1 MIIEIIGIFFLLL
14 LSGFFSSSET
24 AITRISDVKIY
35 QWSENKSSRYKRAR
49 ELMKSREKI
58 IGILLL
64 GNNIVNILA
73 SALATSILIG
83 LFGDKGIIYATLI
96 MTALIFIFSEVL
108 PKTYAIREPEKLVLY
123 ASPIIKIFTII
134 LSPINFL
141 VQRLVSSILN
151 LANKETKN
159 NDWRQNLRG
168 AILLA
173 NNKGDVRKRDRIM
186 LESILDLHEV
196 KVSEIMTHRK
206 NIEGINI
213 NENIDMIIDL
223 SLKSRFTRLPLWK
236 ENADNIIGT
245 LHIKDLL
252 RAKNSNNS
260 IEINEIMQKPQFIS
274 ENTSLSEQLNNFKK
288 ETIQMA
294 FVIDEYG
301 DLQGLITLEDILEEI
316 VGEIFDEFDKQITGP
331 EILEDKSVIV
341 DGAMTIRD
349 LNKLMDWKLEDE
361 EASTIAG
368 LVIDVAQKLPSIN
381 ETIKINNFNFTI
393 LERQRTRITKI
404 NIKPITTDLN

>member
-252 RAKNSNNS
+252 RAKNINNS

-381 ETIKINNFNFTI
+381 ETIKIDNFNFTI

-404 NIKPITTDLN
+404 NIKPLTTD

>member
-14 LSGFFSSSET
+14 LSAFFSSSET

-35 QWSENKSSRYKRAR
+35 QWGEDKNRKYIKAK
-49 ELMKSREKI
+49 ELMKSREKV

-96 MTALIFIFSEVL
+96 MTTLIFIFSEVL
-108 PKTYAIREPEKLVLY
+108 PKTYAIRESEKLILY
-123 ASPIIKIFTII
+123 ASPFIKIFIFI

-141 VQRLVSSILN
+141 VQNLVSSILN
-151 LANKETKN
+151 ITNKETKN
-159 NDWRQNLRG
+159 NDWKQNLRG

-173 NNKGDVRKRDRIM
+173 NNKGDVRKPDRIM

-213 NENIDMIIDL
+213 SENIDLIIDL
-223 SLKSRFTRLPLWK
+223 ALKSRFTRLPLWK
-236 ENADNIIGT
+236 DNADNIIGT
-245 LHIKDLL
+245 LHVKDLL
-252 RAKNSNNS
+252 RARNTNTNLL
-260 IEINEIMQKPQFIS
+260 INDIMQKPQFIS

-288 ETIQMA
+288 DTVQMA

-301 DLQGLITLEDILEEI
+301 DLQGLISLEDILEEI
-316 VGEIFDEFDKQITGP
+316 VGEIFDEFDKQIAGP
-331 EILEDKSVIV
+331 EILSDKSVVV

-349 LNKLMDWKLEDE
+349 LNRSMDWKLPDE

-368 LVIDVAQKLPSIN
+368 LVIDIAQKLPSIN
-381 ETIKINNFNFTI
+381 ETIKIDKFHFTV

-404 NIKPITTDLN
+404 NIKLIVID

>member
-1 MIIEIIGIFFLLL
+1 MLIEITGIFFLLL
-14 LSGFFSSSET
+14 LSAFFSSSET

-35 QWSENKSSRYKRAR
+35 QWGENKNRKYIKAK
-49 ELMKSREKI
+49 ELMKSREKV

-96 MTALIFIFSEVL
+96 MTTLIFIFSEVL
-108 PKTYAIREPEKLVLY
+108 PKTYAIRESEKLILY
-123 ASPIIKIFTII
+123 ASPIIKIFIII

-141 VQRLVSSILN
+141 VQNLVSSILN
-151 LANKETKN
+151 ITNKETKN
-159 NDWRQNLRG
+159 NDWKQNLRG

-173 NNKGDVRKRDRIM
+173 NNQGDVRKPDRIM

-213 NENIDMIIDL
+213 SENIEIIIDL
-223 SLKSRFTRLPLWK
+223 ALKSRFTRLPLWK
-236 ENADNIIGT
+236 DNADNIIGT
-245 LHIKDLL
+245 LHVKDLL
-252 RAKNSNNS
+252 RARNTNTNLQ
-260 IEINEIMQKPQFIS
+260 INDIMQKPQFIS

-301 DLQGLITLEDILEEI
+301 DLQGLISLEDILEEI
-316 VGEIFDEFDKQITGP
+316 VGEIFDEFDKQIAGP
-331 EILEDKSVIV
+331 DILSDKSVVV

-349 LNKLMDWKLEDE
+349 LNRSMDWKLPDE

-368 LVIDVAQKLPSIN
+368 LVIDKAQKLPSIN
-381 ETIKINNFNFTI
+381 EVIKIDKFNFTV

-404 NIKPITTDLN
+404 NIKPIVMD

>member
-14 LSGFFSSSET
+14 LSAFFSSSET

-35 QWSENKSSRYKRAR
+35 QWDEKKGKKYKRAKD
-49 ELMKSREKI
+49 LMKSRERI

-83 LFGDKGIIYATLI
+83 IFGDKGIIYATLI

-123 ASPIIKIFTII
+123 ASPIIKIFTVI

-141 VQRLVSSILN
+141 VQNLVSSILN
-151 LANKETKN
+151 IANKETKN
-159 NDWRQNLRG
+159 NDWKQNLRG

-213 NENIDMIIDL
+213 NENINIIINL
-223 SLKSRFTRLPLWK
+223 ALKSRFTRLPLWK

-245 LHIKDLL
+245 IHIKDLL
-252 RAKNSNNS
+252 RAKNNNES
-260 IEINEIMQKPQFIS
+260 IEINKIMQIPLFIS

-331 EILEDKSVIV
+331 KVLQDKSVVV

-349 LNKLMDWKLEDE
+349 LNKLMDWKLRDE

-381 ETIKINNFNFTI
+381 ETIKIDNFNFTI
-393 LERQRTRITKI
+393 VERQRTRITKI
-404 NIKPITTDLN
+404 NIKPLIID

>member
-159 NDWRQNLRG
+159 NDWKQNLRG

-404 NIKPITTDLN
+404 NIKPITTD

>member
-141 VQRLVSSILN
+141 VQRLVSSILS

-381 ETIKINNFNFTI
+381 ETIKIDNFNFTI

-404 NIKPITTDLN
+404 NIKPLTTD

>member
-14 LSGFFSSSET
+14 LSAFFSSSET

-35 QWSENKSSRYKRAR
+35 QWGESKNRKYIKAK
-49 ELMKSREKI
+49 ELMNSRERV

-96 MTALIFIFSEVL
+96 MTTLIFIFSEVL
-108 PKTYAIREPEKLVLY
+108 PKTYAIRESEKLILY
-123 ASPIIKIFTII
+123 ASPIIKIFIII

-141 VQRLVSSILN
+141 VQNLVSSILN
-151 LANKETKN
+151 I
-159 NDWRQNLRG
+159 DWKQNLRG

-173 NNKGDVRKRDRIM
+173 NNKGDVRKPDRIM
-186 LESILDLHEV
+186 LESILDLNEV

-213 NENIDMIIDL
+213 SENIDIIIDIA
-223 SLKSRFTRLPLWK
+223 LKSRFTRLPLWK

-245 LHIKDLL
+245 LHVKDLL
-252 RAKNSNNS
+252 RAKNTNAN
-260 IEINEIMQKPQFIS
+260 IQINKIMQKPQFIS

-301 DLQGLITLEDILEEI
+301 DLQGLISLEDILEEI
-316 VGEIFDEFDKQITGP
+316 VGEIFDEFDKQIAGP
-331 EILEDKSVIV
+331 EILSDKSVVV

-349 LNKLMDWKLEDE
+349 LNRSMDWKLPDE

-368 LVIDVAQKLPSIN
+368 LVIDIAQKLPSIN
-381 ETIKINNFNFTI
+381 ETIKIDKFHFTV

-404 NIKPITTDLN
+404 NIKPIVID

>member
-1 MIIEIIGIFFLLL
+1 MIIEIIGIFFLLF
-14 LSGFFSSSET
+14 LSAFFSSSET

-35 QWSENKSSRYKRAR
+35 QWGENKNKKYKKAK
-49 ELMKSREKI
+49 ELMKSRERI

-83 LFGDKGIIYATLI
+83 IFGDKGIIYATLI
-96 MTALIFIFSEVL
+96 MTALIFVFSEVL

-134 LSPINFL
+134 LSPINYI
-141 VQRLVSSILN
+141 VQNLVSSILN
-151 LANKETKN
+151 IANKETKN
-159 NDWRQNLRG
+159 NDWKQNLRG

-213 NENIDMIIDL
+213 NENIDVIINL
-223 SLKSRFTRLPLWK
+223 ALKSRFTRLPLWR

-245 LHIKDLL
+245 FHIKDLL
-252 RAKNSNNS
+252 RAKNNNNLV
-260 IEINEIMQKPQFIS
+260 EINKIMQSPQFIS

-331 EILEDKSVIV
+331 QILQDKSVIV
-341 DGAMTIRD
+341 DGAITIRD
-349 LNKLMDWKLEDE
+349 LNKLMDWKLKDE

-381 ETIKINNFNFTI
+381 ETIKIDNFNFTI

-404 NIKPITTDLN
+404 NIKPLNID

>member
-14 LSGFFSSSET
+14 LSAFFSSSET

-35 QWSENKSSRYKRAR
+35 QWGENKNRKYIKAK
-49 ELMKSREKI
+49 ELMKSREKV

-96 MTALIFIFSEVL
+96 MTTLIFIFSEVL
-108 PKTYAIREPEKLVLY
+108 PKTYAIRESEKLILY
-123 ASPIIKIFTII
+123 ASPIIKIFIII

-141 VQRLVSSILN
+141 VQNLVSSILN
-151 LANKETKN
+151 ITNQETKN
-159 NDWRQNLRG
+159 NDWKQNLRG

-173 NNKGDVRKRDRIM
+173 NNKGDVKKPDRIM

-206 NIEGINI
+206 NIEGINVS
-213 NENIDMIIDL
+213 EHIDIIIDL
-223 SLKSRFTRLPLWK
+223 ALKSRFTRLPLWK
-236 ENADNIIGT
+236 DNADNIIGT

-252 RAKNSNNS
+252 RARNTNTNLQ
-260 IEINEIMQKPQFIS
+260 INEIMQKPQFIS

-301 DLQGLITLEDILEEI
+301 DLQGLISLEDILEEI
-316 VGEIFDEFDKQITGP
+316 VGEIFDEFDKQIAGP
-331 EILEDKSVIV
+331 EILSDKSVVV

-349 LNKLMDWKLEDE
+349 LNRSMDWKLPDE

-381 ETIKINNFNFTI
+381 ETIKIDKFHFTV

-404 NIKPITTDLN
+404 NIKLIVLD

>member
-1 MIIEIIGIFFLLL
+1 
-14 LSGFFSSSET
+14 
-24 AITRISDVKIY
+24 
-35 QWSENKSSRYKRAR
+35 
-49 ELMKSREKI
+49 
-58 IGILLL
+58 
-64 GNNIVNILA
+64 
-73 SALATSILIG
+73 
-83 LFGDKGIIYATLI
+83 
-96 MTALIFIFSEVL
+96 
-108 PKTYAIREPEKLVLY
+108 
-123 ASPIIKIFTII
+123 
-134 LSPINFL
+134 
-141 VQRLVSSILN
+141 
-151 LANKETKN
+151 
-159 NDWRQNLRG
+159 
-168 AILLA
+168 
-173 NNKGDVRKRDRIM
+173 M

>member
-35 QWSENKSSRYKRAR
+35 QWSENKGSRYKKAR

-404 NIKPITTDLN
+404 NIKPITTD

>member
-35 QWSENKSSRYKRAR
+35 QWSENKSSRYKRAK

-123 ASPIIKIFTII
+123 ASPIIKLFTII

-141 VQRLVSSILN
+141 VQQLVSSILN

-213 NENIDMIIDL
+213 NENIDMIINL

-252 RAKNSNNS
+252 RAKNINNS

-381 ETIKINNFNFTI
+381 ETIKIDNFNFTI

-404 NIKPITTDLN
+404 NIKPLSTD

>member
-1 MIIEIIGIFFLLL
+1 MLIEITGIFFLLL
-14 LSGFFSSSET
+14 LSAFFSSSET

-35 QWSENKSSRYKRAR
+35 QWGENKNRKYIKAK
-49 ELMKSREKI
+49 ELMKSREKV

-96 MTALIFIFSEVL
+96 MTTLIFIFSEVL
-108 PKTYAIREPEKLVLY
+108 PKTYAIRESEKLILY
-123 ASPIIKIFTII
+123 ASPIIKIFIII

-141 VQRLVSSILN
+141 VQNLVSSILN
-151 LANKETKN
+151 ITNKETKN
-159 NDWRQNLRG
+159 NDWKQNLRG

-173 NNKGDVRKRDRIM
+173 NNQGDVRKPDRIM

-213 NENIDMIIDL
+213 SENIEIIIDL
-223 SLKSRFTRLPLWK
+223 ALKSRFTRLPLWK
-236 ENADNIIGT
+236 DNADNIIGT
-245 LHIKDLL
+245 LHVKDLL
-252 RAKNSNNS
+252 RARNSNTNLQ
-260 IEINEIMQKPQFIS
+260 INDIMQKPQFIS

-301 DLQGLITLEDILEEI
+301 DLQGLISLEDILEEI
-316 VGEIFDEFDKQITGP
+316 VGEIFDEFDKQIAGP
-331 EILEDKSVIV
+331 DILSDKSVVV

-349 LNKLMDWKLEDE
+349 LNRSMDWKLPDE

-368 LVIDVAQKLPSIN
+368 LIIDKAQKLPSIN
-381 ETIKINNFNFTI
+381 EIIKIDKFNFTV

-404 NIKPITTDLN
+404 NIKPIVMD

>member
-14 LSGFFSSSET
+14 LSAFFSSSET

-35 QWSENKSSRYKRAR
+35 QWGEDKSRKYIKAK
-49 ELMKSREKI
+49 ELMKSREKV

-96 MTALIFIFSEVL
+96 MTTLIFIFSEVL
-108 PKTYAIREPEKLVLY
+108 PKTYAIRESEKLILY
-123 ASPIIKIFTII
+123 ASPFIKIFIFI

-141 VQRLVSSILN
+141 VQNLVSSILN
-151 LANKETKN
+151 ITNKETKN
-159 NDWRQNLRG
+159 NDWKQNLRG

-173 NNKGDVRKRDRIM
+173 NNKGDVRKPDRIM

-213 NENIDMIIDL
+213 LENIDLIIDL
-223 SLKSRFTRLPLWK
+223 ALKSRFTRLPLWK
-236 ENADNIIGT
+236 DNADNIIGT
-245 LHIKDLL
+245 LHVKDLL
-252 RAKNSNNS
+252 RARNTNTNLQ
-260 IEINEIMQKPQFIS
+260 INDIMQKPQFIS

-288 ETIQMA
+288 DTVQMA

-301 DLQGLITLEDILEEI
+301 DLQGLISLEDILEEI
-316 VGEIFDEFDKQITGP
+316 VGEIFDEFDKQIAGP
-331 EILEDKSVIV
+331 EILSDKSVVV

-349 LNKLMDWKLEDE
+349 LNRSMDWKLPDE

-368 LVIDVAQKLPSIN
+368 LVIDIAQKLPSIN
-381 ETIKINNFNFTI
+381 ETIKIDKFHFTV

-404 NIKPITTDLN
+404 NIKLIVID

>member
-14 LSGFFSSSET
+14 LSAFFSSSET

-35 QWSENKSSRYKRAR
+35 QWGEKKGKKYKRTKD
-49 ELMKSREKI
+49 LMKSRERI

-83 LFGDKGIIYATLI
+83 IFGDKGIIYATLI

-123 ASPIIKIFTII
+123 ASPIIKIFTVI

-141 VQRLVSSILN
+141 VQNLVSSILN
-151 LANKETKN
+151 IANKETKN

-213 NENIDMIIDL
+213 NENIDIIINL
-223 SLKSRFTRLPLWK
+223 ALKSRFTRLPLWK

-245 LHIKDLL
+245 IHIKDLL
-252 RAKNSNNS
+252 RAKNNNES
-260 IEINEIMQKPQFIS
+260 IEINKIMQIPQFIS

-316 VGEIFDEFDKQITGP
+316 VGEIFDEFDKQIIGP
-331 EILEDKSVIV
+331 KVLQDKSVVV

-349 LNKLMDWKLEDE
+349 LNKLMDWKLRDE

-368 LVIDVAQKLPSIN
+368 LVIDIAQKLPSIN
-381 ETIKINNFNFTI
+381 ETIKIDNFHFTI

-404 NIKPITTDLN
+404 NIKPLIID

>member
-14 LSGFFSSSET
+14 LSAFFSSSET

-35 QWSENKSSRYKRAR
+35 QWGESKNRKYIKAK
-49 ELMKSREKI
+49 ELMNSRERV

-96 MTALIFIFSEVL
+96 MTTLIFIFSEVL
-108 PKTYAIREPEKLVLY
+108 PKTYAIRESEKLILY
-123 ASPIIKIFTII
+123 ASPIIKIFIII

-141 VQRLVSSILN
+141 VQNLVSSILN
-151 LANKETKN
+151 ITNKETKN
-159 NDWRQNLRG
+159 NDWKQNLRG

-173 NNKGDVRKRDRIM
+173 NNKGDVRKPDRIM

-213 NENIDMIIDL
+213 SENIDLIIDL
-223 SLKSRFTRLPLWK
+223 ALKSRFTRLPLWK
-236 ENADNIIGT
+236 DNADNIIGT
-245 LHIKDLL
+245 LHVKDLL
-252 RAKNSNNS
+252 RARNTNTNLL
-260 IEINEIMQKPQFIS
+260 INDIMQKPQFIS
-274 ENTSLSEQLNNFKK
+274 ENISLSEQLNNFKK
-288 ETIQMA
+288 DTVQMA

-301 DLQGLITLEDILEEI
+301 DLQGLISLEDILEEI
-316 VGEIFDEFDKQITGP
+316 VGEIFDEFDKQIAGP
-331 EILEDKSVIV
+331 EILSDKSVVV

-349 LNKLMDWKLEDE
+349 LNRSMDWKLPDE

-368 LVIDVAQKLPSIN
+368 LVIDIAQKLPSIN
-381 ETIKINNFNFTI
+381 ETIKIDKFHFTV

-404 NIKPITTDLN
+404 NIKLIVID

>member
-14 LSGFFSSSET
+14 LSAFFSSSET

-35 QWSENKSSRYKRAR
+35 QWGENKSRKYIKAK
-49 ELMKSREKI
+49 ELMKSRERV

-96 MTALIFIFSEVL
+96 MTTLIFIFSEVL
-108 PKTYAIREPEKLVLY
+108 PKTYAIRESEKLILY
-123 ASPIIKIFTII
+123 ASPFIKFFIII

-141 VQRLVSSILN
+141 VQNLVSSILN
-151 LANKETKN
+151 IANKETKN
-159 NDWRQNLRG
+159 NDWKQNLRG

-173 NNKGDVRKRDRIM
+173 NNKGDVRKPDRIM

-213 NENIDMIIDL
+213 SENIDLIIDL
-223 SLKSRFTRLPLWK
+223 ALKSRFTRLPLWK
-236 ENADNIIGT
+236 DNADNIIGT
-245 LHIKDLL
+245 LHVKDLL
-252 RAKNSNNS
+252 RARNTNTNLL
-260 IEINEIMQKPQFIS
+260 INDIMQKPQFIS

-288 ETIQMA
+288 DTVQMA

-301 DLQGLITLEDILEEI
+301 DLQGLISLEDILEEI
-316 VGEIFDEFDKQITGP
+316 VGEIFDEFDKQIAGP
-331 EILEDKSVIV
+331 EILSDKSVVV

-349 LNKLMDWKLEDE
+349 LNRSMDWKLPDE

-368 LVIDVAQKLPSIN
+368 LVIDIAQKLPSIN
-381 ETIKINNFNFTI
+381 ETIKIDKFHFTV

-404 NIKPITTDLN
+404 NIKLIVID

>member
-14 LSGFFSSSET
+14 LSAFFSSSET

-35 QWSENKSSRYKRAR
+35 QWGENKNRKYVKAK
-49 ELMKSREKI
+49 ELMKSREKV

-96 MTALIFIFSEVL
+96 MTTLIFIFSEVL
-108 PKTYAIREPEKLVLY
+108 PKTYAIRESEKLILY
-123 ASPIIKIFTII
+123 ASPIIRIFVII
-134 LSPINFL
+134 LSPINFI
-141 VQRLVSSILN
+141 VQNLVSSILN
-151 LANKETKN
+151 ITNKETKN
-159 NDWRQNLRG
+159 NDWKQNLRG

-173 NNKGDVRKRDRIM
+173 NNKGDVRKPDRIM

-213 NENIDMIIDL
+213 SENIDIIIDL
-223 SLKSRFTRLPLWK
+223 ALKSRFTRLPLWK
-236 ENADNIIGT
+236 DNADNIIGT
-245 LHIKDLL
+245 LHVKDLL
-252 RAKNSNNS
+252 RARNTNTDLQ
-260 IEINEIMQKPQFIS
+260 INQIMQKPQFIS

-301 DLQGLITLEDILEEI
+301 DLQGLISLEDILEEI
-316 VGEIFDEFDKQITGP
+316 VGEIFDEFDKQIAGP
-331 EILEDKSVIV
+331 EILNDKSVVV

-349 LNKLMDWKLEDE
+349 LNRLMDWKLPDE

-368 LVIDVAQKLPSIN
+368 LVIDIAQKLPSIN
-381 ETIKINNFNFTI
+381 ETIKVDKFHFTV

-404 NIKPITTDLN
+404 NIKPIVIN

>member
-186 LESILDLHEV
+186 LESILDLNEV

-236 ENADNIIGT
+236 ENSDNIIGT

-252 RAKNSNNS
+252 RAKNINNS

-381 ETIKINNFNFTI
+381 ETIKIDNFNFTI

-404 NIKPITTDLN
+404 NIKPLISD

>member
-404 NIKPITTDLN
+404 NIKPITTD

>member
-141 VQRLVSSILN
+141 VQNLVSSILN

-381 ETIKINNFNFTI
+381 ETIKINKFNFTI

-404 NIKPITTDLN
+404 NIKPITTD

>member
-123 ASPIIKIFTII
+123 ASPIIKLFTII

-141 VQRLVSSILN
+141 VQQLVSSILN

-252 RAKNSNNS
+252 RAKNINNS

-381 ETIKINNFNFTI
+381 ETIKIDNFNFTI

-404 NIKPITTDLN
+404 NIKPLSTD

>member
-1 MIIEIIGIFFLLL
+1 
-14 LSGFFSSSET
+14 
-24 AITRISDVKIY
+24 
-35 QWSENKSSRYKRAR
+35 
-49 ELMKSREKI
+49 
-58 IGILLL
+58 
-64 GNNIVNILA
+64 
-73 SALATSILIG
+73 

-96 MTALIFIFSEVL
+96 MTTLIFIFSEVL
-108 PKTYAIREPEKLVLY
+108 PKTYAIRESEKLILY
-123 ASPIIKIFTII
+123 ASPIIKIFIII

-141 VQRLVSSILN
+141 VQNLVSSILN
-151 LANKETKN
+151 ITNKETKN
-159 NDWRQNLRG
+159 NDWKQNLRG

-173 NNKGDVRKRDRIM
+173 NNKGDVRKPDRIM

-206 NIEGINI
+206 NIEGINVS
-213 NENIDMIIDL
+213 EHIDIIIDL
-223 SLKSRFTRLPLWK
+223 ALKSRFTRLPLWK
-236 ENADNIIGT
+236 DNADNIIGT

-252 RAKNSNNS
+252 RARNTNTNLQ
-260 IEINEIMQKPQFIS
+260 INEIMQKPQFIS

-301 DLQGLITLEDILEEI
+301 DLQGLISLEDILEEI
-316 VGEIFDEFDKQITGP
+316 VGEIFDEFDKQIAGP
-331 EILEDKSVIV
+331 EILSDKSVVV

-349 LNKLMDWKLEDE
+349 LNRSMDWKLPDE

-368 LVIDVAQKLPSIN
+368 LIIDVAQKLPSIN
-381 ETIKINNFNFTI
+381 ETIKIDKFHFTV

-404 NIKPITTDLN
+404 NIKLIVLD